1 MTTNSSNSLKQVQL
15 IPHFDALGYS
25 ALTYFIWGFLYL
37 DYSNAFNIFSKCL
50 KKLLWKRKRMTDKVL
65 FLQGKFLPPAT
76 VTPKR
81 FTATELIAISSAW
94 ISCAISP
101 DGRLHAN
108 IRSLEADSIMG
119 LIKKNVLLNP
129 FAPNAYFLFPLKTS
143 ENRKAFCFHGVEKGC
158 IENIWVKD
166 ILCQSSQF
174 HSNKFRE

>member
-50 KKLLWKRKRMTDKVL
+50 KKLIWKRKRMTDKVL

-119 LIKKNVLLNP
+119 LIKKMFYLTHLLP
-129 FAPNAYFLFPLKTS
+129 MHTFSSPWKHQKTVRLS
-143 ENRKAFCFHGVEKGC
+143 VFMG
-158 IENIWVKD
+158 
-166 ILCQSSQF
+166 
-174 HSNKFRE
+174 